1 VIERTVT
8 LLQDR
13 VYDPAREV
21 EVERD
26 GTWSPALQRSWQLW
40 DDGRGWVA
48 EVEWTERYYWG
59 IRTVVAMVPADRV
72 RLEDAAQSWAPEAHI
87 VDWMGT
93 EHLTALSA

>member
-1 VIERTVT
+1 VIERTVH

-13 VYDPAREV
+13 FYDPPREV

-26 GTWSPALQRSWQLW
+26 GTWSPALQHSWQLW

-72 RLEDAAQSWAPEAHI
+72 RLEDTAIQSATDASTD
-87 VDWMGT
+87 DWLATPAVM
-93 EHLTALSA
+93 ALSA